1 MAKFSRHFSVLS
13 HSYHSYLL
21 SPLRKL
27 EQECCKP
34 TMWNGDHGF
43 HYFFPSVDLN
53 SIASKVIYATV
64 VPFFLQCI
72 ERPIK
77 HTCTLTFFISSVFEC
92 FNWFSI
98 LVQGGDYIGAVL
110 NRNNAENI
118 SRVLYPNDNVSWV
131 MNDIYYNLT
140 NNPPTAF
147 GTGQYVNQS
156 ESLP

>member
-1 MAKFSRHFSVLS
+1 MDFTIFS
-13 HSYHSYLL
+13 
-21 SPLRKL
+21 
-27 EQECCKP
+27 
-34 TMWNGDHGF
+34 
-43 HYFFPSVDLN
+43 SVDLN

-77 HTCTLTFFISSVFEC
+77 HTLTLLILSIFEC

-131 MNDIYYNLT
+131 MNDMYYNLT